1 MQNEYLKVLIVDD
14 SEIIGTRVRA
24 MLAEIDGLNI
34 VGQVKEAKNALQNIQ
49 QLQPHVVILDIS
61 LGSDNGADLLVN
73 IRKQFPDIMVVM
85 LSNFSYPYYRKLC
98 KDRGA
103 DFFFDKTTEFENILG
118 LMKQIVT

>member
-1 MQNEYLKVLIVDD
+1 MENEFLKVLIVDD

-73 IRKQFPDIMVVM
+73 IRKQYPDIMVVM